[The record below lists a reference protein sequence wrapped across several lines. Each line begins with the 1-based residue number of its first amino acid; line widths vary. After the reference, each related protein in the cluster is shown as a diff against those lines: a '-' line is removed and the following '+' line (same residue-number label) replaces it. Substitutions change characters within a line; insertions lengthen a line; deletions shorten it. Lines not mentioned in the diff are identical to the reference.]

1 MPERRSTTG
10 SNNRRILLEAYEFRK
25 ILVRIEN
32 GRAIMI
38 AISDT

>member
-1 MPERRSTTG
+1 M
-10 SNNRRILLEAYEFRK
+10 RRILLEAYELRK

-38 AISDT
+38 AIRET